1 MWKKRRREYMMKSAV
16 STEVNVQKS
25 MNLMSD
31 VKKKKSMNLML
42 DVKEKKYK
50 FNVRCYEKKV

>member
-16 STEVNVQKS
+16 STEVNV
-25 MNLMSD
+25 
-31 VKKKKSMNLML
+31 KKSMNLML